1 MKKISR
7 MLVIRGSSMSLR
19 VALVFA
25 GLGCVFPAILSPTM
39 AAELTPEQA
48 RHFIAGKLFSY
59 SCFDGTTGMG
69 RIHADGSVIGT
80 LQKPS
85 GPLRFVSL
93 PSGTIKTTSDSIC
106 SSVRGAFFPP
116 CFHVNQTSAKS
127 FRGSVAGFGFA
138 YCDFVHRNP
147 RLELARGERRAQA
160 QPQPLHSADTA
171 VVLRPSHE

>member
-1 MKKISR
+1 MNETAR
-7 MLVIRGSSMSLR
+7 MLAIPGSRMSLR
-19 VALVFA
+19 AAAVLAGVLAGLLA
-25 GLGCVFPAILSPTM
+25 GLGFLSP
-39 AAELTPEQA
+39 ALAVELTPEQA

-59 SCFDGTTGMG
+59 SCFDGTTGVG
-69 RIHADGSVIGT
+69 RIHADGSVVGT
-80 LQKPS
+80 LQART

-93 PSGTIKTTSDSIC
+93 PSGTVKATSDSIC
-106 SSVRGAFFPP
+106 TSLRGAFFQP

-147 RLELARGERRAQA
+147 RADLVRSEARSHALRNSE
-160 QPQPLHSADTA
+160 